1 MKSLRRK
8 RPRERRRRRST
19 KQLATAKRNQRT
31 ALRQRHPRPCRSP
44 KRNRSRRS
52 GYLMSRLALLMA
64 SRSPPPSKRSPIK
77 EEMTMALTVTKM
89 SRVFQFQGIRLPDP
103 NPEMSVEEVKAL
115 YAAQYPE
122 LATAVVNG
130 PEAAGDKM
138 RYT

>member
-1 MKSLRRK
+1 M
-8 RPRERRRRRST
+8 ST
-19 KQLATAKRNQRT
+19 
-31 ALRQRHPRPCRSP
+31 
-44 KRNRSRRS
+44 
-52 GYLMSRLALLMA
+52 
-64 SRSPPPSKRSPIK
+64 K

-103 NPEMSVEEVKAL
+103 NPEMSVDEVKAL

-138 RYT
+138 RYTFERAIGSKG